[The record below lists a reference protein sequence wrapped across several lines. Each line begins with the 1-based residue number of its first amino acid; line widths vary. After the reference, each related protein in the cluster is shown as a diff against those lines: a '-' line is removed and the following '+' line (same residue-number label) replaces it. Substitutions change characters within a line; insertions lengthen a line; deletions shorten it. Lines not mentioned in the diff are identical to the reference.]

1 MPGGGAEGGGA
12 WAFPRG
18 CDAYP
23 ASVHSLRTGCKVSRR
38 GEGRG
43 QRSERGKGKEIG
55 SKRGRGLGG
64 GALCRGLVTGEGG
77 RAAVDSF
84 QDCLVTREWRRLAR
98 PRRVGGGWRR
108 ERTIPLRSLLAV
120 HSVHRPVAS
129 NVMTVGADCIA
140 SNACIDVIACNAAT
154 ASARGSWPHLP
165 SSPRWP
171 VLRRRYWC
179 NGDGPALHQRS
190 RSEMVFV

>member
-1 MPGGGAEGGGA
+1 M

-18 CDAYP
+18 CEAYS
-23 ASVHSLRTGCKVSRR
+23 ASVHSLRTDCKVSRR

-84 QDCLVTREWRRLAR
+84 QDCLITREWRRLAR
-98 PRRVGGGWRR
+98 PRRVAGGWRR
-108 ERTIPLRSLLAV
+108 ERTVPLGSLPAV
-120 HSVHRPVAS
+120 RAAHRRVAS
-129 NVMTVGADCIA
+129 DAI
-140 SNACIDVIACNAAT
+140 T
-154 ASARGSWPHLP
+154 ASALVCWPRLP
-165 SSPRWP
+165 SSPSRP
-171 VLRRRYWC
+171 ALRRRWWC
-179 NGDGPALHQRS
+179 NADVLALLQRQ
-190 RSEMVFV
+190 RREPGLV